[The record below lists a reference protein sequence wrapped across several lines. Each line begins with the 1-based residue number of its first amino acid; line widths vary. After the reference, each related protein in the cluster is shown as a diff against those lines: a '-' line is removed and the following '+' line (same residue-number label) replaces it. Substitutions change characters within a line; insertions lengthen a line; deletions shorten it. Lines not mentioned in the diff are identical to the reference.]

1 MVPNRNVCA
10 SMTNQ
15 KKGMLWIIVATFFF
29 SLMGSFVK
37 LGATHFSSLELVF
50 YRSFISLLF
59 LLIYIVISQ
68 KEIKTPHLRKQIDRG
83 VVGFLSLAFF
93 FYAISHLNL
102 GSAMTLNYTSPIFL
116 GFFLPLISHQKIKKS
131 ILLCTITGFIGTLF
145 ILDPHGEWQSW
156 FAGLIGLISGIGAAL
171 AYIHV
176 IQLSKL
182 NEPDWRT
189 VFYFTLISTLGSGL
203 WISFTDYQRLIW
215 DDVWILIPLGL
226 SATIAQIAMTRAYRL
241 GNSLVIGALSYLTI
255 VFSGVISLLYFNET
269 MRIEDVLGAILIIAS
284 GAIASNIS
292 LKSRVN

>member
-1 MVPNRNVCA
+1 
-10 SMTNQ
+10 MTNQ
-15 KKGMLWIIVATFFF
+15 KKGMLWIIVATLFF

-37 LGATHFSSLELVF
+37 TGATHFSSVELVF

-59 LLIYIVISQ
+59 LFIYIVISQ
-68 KEIKTPHLRKQIDRG
+68 KELKTPHLRKQIERG

-93 FYAISHLNL
+93 FYAIAHLNL

-116 GFFLPLISHQKIKKS
+116 GFFLPFISHQKIKKS
-131 ILLCTITGFIGTLF
+131 ILMCTTIGFIGALL
-145 ILDPHGEWQSW
+145 ILDPRGEWKSW

-176 IQLSKL
+176 IQLSRL

-189 VFYFTLISTLGSGL
+189 VFYFTLVSTVGSGL
-203 WISFTDYQRLIW
+203 WISFNDFHKLVW
-215 DDVWILIPLGL
+215 DDMWILIPLGL
-226 SATIAQIAMTRAYRL
+226 SATFAQIAMTRAYRL
-241 GNSLVIGALSYLTI
+241 GNTLVVGTLSYLTI

-269 MRIEDVLGAILIIAS
+269 VRIEDLIGATFIIVS

-292 LKSRVN
+292 LKSRIN

>member
-1 MVPNRNVCA
+1 
-10 SMTNQ
+10 MTNQ

-37 LGATHFSSLELVF
+37 LGASHFSSVELVF

-93 FYAISHLNL
+93 FYAIAHLNL

-189 VFYFTLISTLGSGL
+189 VFYFTLVSTLGSGL

-269 MRIEDVLGAILIIAS
+269 MRMEDVLGAILIIAS

>member
-1 MVPNRNVCA
+1 
-10 SMTNQ
+10 MTNQ

-37 LGATHFSSLELVF
+37 LGATHFSSVELVF

-59 LLIYIVISQ
+59 LFIYIVISQ

-93 FYAISHLNL
+93 FYAIAHLNL

-145 ILDPHGEWQSW
+145 ILDPNGEWQSW

-189 VFYFTLISTLGSGL
+189 VFYFTLVSTIGSGL

-284 GAIASNIS
+284 GAISSNIS

>member
-1 MVPNRNVCA
+1 
-10 SMTNQ
+10 MTNQ

-37 LGATHFSSLELVF
+37 LGATHFSSIELVF

-59 LLIYIVISQ
+59 LLIYVVISQ

-93 FYAISHLNL
+93 FYAIAHLNL

-189 VFYFTLISTLGSGL
+189 VFYFTLVSTLGSGL

-269 MRIEDVLGAILIIAS
+269 MRMEDVLGAILIIAS

-292 LKSRVN
+292 LKSRIN

>member
-1 MVPNRNVCA
+1 
-10 SMTNQ
+10 MTNQ

-37 LGATHFSSLELVF
+37 LGATHFSSVELVF

-59 LLIYIVISQ
+59 LFIYIVISQ

-93 FYAISHLNL
+93 FYAIAHLNL

-131 ILLCTITGFIGTLF
+131 ILLCTITGFIGALF

-189 VFYFTLISTLGSGL
+189 VFYFTLVSTIGSGL

-226 SATIAQIAMTRAYRL
+226 SATIAQIAMTRAYRR
-241 GNSLVIGALSYLTI
+241 GNSLVIGAVSYLTI

-284 GAIASNIS
+284 GAISSNIS

>member
-1 MVPNRNVCA
+1 
-10 SMTNQ
+10 MTNQ

-37 LGATHFSSLELVF
+37 LGATHFSSVELVF

-59 LLIYIVISQ
+59 LLIYVVISQ

-93 FYAISHLNL
+93 FYAIAHLNL

-189 VFYFTLISTLGSGL
+189 VFYFTLVSTLGSGL

-269 MRIEDVLGAILIIAS
+269 MRMEDVLGAILIIAS

-292 LKSRVN
+292 LKSRIN

>member
-1 MVPNRNVCA
+1 
-10 SMTNQ
+10 MTNQ

-37 LGATHFSSLELVF
+37 LGATHFSSVELVF

-59 LLIYIVISQ
+59 LLIYVVISQ

-93 FYAISHLNL
+93 FYAIAHLNL

-189 VFYFTLISTLGSGL
+189 VFYFTLVSTLGSGL
-203 WISFTDYQRLIW
+203 WISFTDYQKLIW

>member
-1 MVPNRNVCA
+1 
-10 SMTNQ
+10 
-15 KKGMLWIIVATFFF
+15 
-29 SLMGSFVK
+29 
-37 LGATHFSSLELVF
+37 
-50 YRSFISLLF
+50 
-59 LLIYIVISQ
+59 VISQ

-93 FYAISHLNL
+93 FYAIAHLNL

-189 VFYFTLISTLGSGL
+189 VFYFTLVSTLGSGL

-269 MRIEDVLGAILIIAS
+269 MRMEDVLGAILIIAS

-292 LKSRVN
+292 LKSRIN

>member
-1 MVPNRNVCA
+1 
-10 SMTNQ
+10 MTNQ
-15 KKGMLWIIVATFFF
+15 KKGMLWMIIATFFF

-37 LGATHFSSLELVF
+37 LGANHFSSVELVF

-59 LLIYIVISQ
+59 LFIYIMIGQ

-93 FYAISHLNL
+93 FYAIAHLNL

-116 GFFLPLISHQKIKKS
+116 GFFLPFISHQKIKKS
-131 ILLCTITGFIGTLF
+131 ILFCTISGFIGALL

-156 FAGLIGLISGIGAAL
+156 FAGAIGLVSGIGAAL

-189 VFYFTLISTLGSGL
+189 VFYFTLVSTLGSGL
-203 WISFTDYQRLIW
+203 WISFTDYQKLAW
-215 DDVWILIPLGL
+215 GDMWILIPLGL

-241 GNSLVIGALSYLTI
+241 GNTLVIGALSYLTI
-255 VFSGVISLLYFNET
+255 VFSSVISLLYFNET
-269 MRIEDVLGAILIIAS
+269 MRIEDILGATLIIVS

>member
-1 MVPNRNVCA
+1 
-10 SMTNQ
+10 MTNQ

-37 LGATHFSSLELVF
+37 LGATHFSSVELVF

-93 FYAISHLNL
+93 FYAIAHLNL

-116 GFFLPLISHQKIKKS
+116 GFFLPLTSHQKIKKS

-189 VFYFTLISTLGSGL
+189 VFYFTLVSTLGSGL

-269 MRIEDVLGAILIIAS
+269 MRMEDVLGAILIIAS

>member
-1 MVPNRNVCA
+1 
-10 SMTNQ
+10 MTDQ

-37 LGATHFSSLELVF
+37 LGSTHFSSIELVF

-59 LLIYIVISQ
+59 LLIYIVIGQ

-93 FYAISHLNL
+93 FYAIAHLNL

-116 GFFLPLISHQKIKKS
+116 GFFLPFISHQKIKKS
-131 ILLCTITGFIGTLF
+131 IFLCTIIGFIGALL

-156 FAGLIGLISGIGAAL
+156 FAGLVGLVSGIGAAL

-176 IQLSKL
+176 IQLGKL

-189 VFYFTLISTLGSGL
+189 VFYFTLVSTIASGF
-203 WISFTDYQRLIW
+203 WIGFTHYQKLTFNDI
-215 DDVWILIPLGL
+215 WILIPLGL

-241 GNSLVIGALSYLTI
+241 GNTLTIGALSYLTI
-255 VFSGVISLLYFNET
+255 VFSSLISLMYFNET
-269 MRIEDVLGAILIIAS
+269 MRMEDIIGALMIILS

>member
-1 MVPNRNVCA
+1 
-10 SMTNQ
+10 MTNQ
-15 KKGMLWIIVATFFF
+15 KKGMLWMIVATFFF
-29 SLMGSFVK
+29 ALMGSCVK
-37 LGATHFSSLELVF
+37 LGATHFSSVELVF

-59 LLIYIVISQ
+59 LLIYVVISQ
-68 KEIKTPHLRKQIDRG
+68 KEIKTPHLRKQINRG
-83 VVGFLSLAFF
+83 IVGFLSLAFF
-93 FYAISHLNL
+93 FYAIAHLNL

-116 GFFLPLISHQKIKKS
+116 GFFLPFISHQKIKKS
-131 ILLCTITGFIGTLF
+131 ILFCTIIGFIGALL

-156 FAGLIGLISGIGAAL
+156 FAGLVGLISGIGAAL

-203 WISFTDYQRLIW
+203 WISLTDYQKLIW
-215 DDVWILIPLGL
+215 DDLWILIPLGL

-241 GNSLVIGALSYLTI
+241 GNTLVIGALSYLTI

-269 MRIEDVLGAILIIAS
+269 MRMEDLLGAILIIVS

-292 LKSRVN
+292 FKSRIN

>member
-1 MVPNRNVCA
+1 
-10 SMTNQ
+10 MTDQ

-37 LGATHFSSLELVF
+37 LGATHFSSIELVY

-59 LLIYIVISQ
+59 LLIYIVASQ

-83 VVGFLSLAFF
+83 VIGFLSLAFF
-93 FYAISHLNL
+93 FYAIAHLNL

-116 GFFLPLISHQKIKKS
+116 GVFLPFISHQKIKKS
-131 ILLCTITGFIGTLF
+131 IFLCTIIGFIGALL

-156 FAGLIGLISGIGAAL
+156 FAGLVGLVSGIGAAL

-176 IQLSKL
+176 IQLGKL

-189 VFYFTLISTLGSGL
+189 VFYFTLVSTIASGL
-203 WISFTDYQRLIW
+203 WIGFTHHQKITINDI
-215 DDVWILIPLGL
+215 WILIPLGL

-241 GNSLVIGALSYLTI
+241 GNTLTIGALSYLTV
-255 VFSGVISLLYFNET
+255 VFSSLISLMYFNET
-269 MRIEDVLGAILIIAS
+269 MRMEDIIGALMIILS

-292 LKSRVN
+292 LKSSVN

>member
-1 MVPNRNVCA
+1 
-10 SMTNQ
+10 MTNQ

-37 LGATHFSSLELVF
+37 LGASHFSSVELVF

-59 LLIYIVISQ
+59 LLIYVVISQ

-93 FYAISHLNL
+93 FYAIAHLNL

-189 VFYFTLISTLGSGL
+189 VFYFTLVSTLGSGL

-269 MRIEDVLGAILIIAS
+269 MRMEDVLGAILIIAS

-292 LKSRVN
+292 LKSRIN

>member
-1 MVPNRNVCA
+1 
-10 SMTNQ
+10 MTDQ
-15 KKGMLWIIVATFFF
+15 KKGMLWIIIATFFF

-37 LGATHFSSLELVF
+37 LGSTHFSSVELVF
-50 YRSFISLLF
+50 YRSFISLVFLF
-59 LLIYIVISQ
+59 LYIVISH

-83 VVGFLSLAFF
+83 VVGFLSLSFF
-93 FYAISHLNL
+93 FYAIAHLNL

-116 GFFLPLISHQKIKKS
+116 GFFLPFISHQKIKKS
-131 ILLCTITGFIGTLF
+131 IFICTIVGFTGALL

-156 FAGLIGLISGIGAAL
+156 FAGLVGLVSGIGAAL

-189 VFYFTLISTLGSGL
+189 VFYFTLVSSIGSGL
-203 WISFTDYQRLIW
+203 WISFTDYQKLVWNDI
-215 DDVWILIPLGL
+215 WILIPLGL

-241 GNSLVIGALSYLTI
+241 GNSIVIGTLSYLAI
-255 VFSGVISLLYFNET
+255 VFSGIISLLYFNET
-269 MRIEDVLGAILIIAS
+269 MRIEDVLGALMIIIS

-292 LKSRVN
+292 LKSRIN

>member
-1 MVPNRNVCA
+1 
-10 SMTNQ
+10 MTNQ
-15 KKGMLWIIVATFFF
+15 KKGMLWMIIATFFF

-37 LGATHFSSLELVF
+37 LGANHFSSVELVF

-59 LLIYIVISQ
+59 LFIYIMIGQ

-93 FYAISHLNL
+93 FYAIAHLNL

-116 GFFLPLISHQKIKKS
+116 GFFLPFISHQKIKKS
-131 ILLCTITGFIGTLF
+131 ILFCTISGFIGALL

-156 FAGLIGLISGIGAAL
+156 FAGAIGLVSGIGAAL

-189 VFYFTLISTLGSGL
+189 VFYFTLVSTLGSGL
-203 WISFTDYQRLIW
+203 WISFTDYQKLAW
-215 DDVWILIPLGL
+215 GDMWILIPLGL
-226 SATIAQIAMTRAYRL
+226 SATISQIAMTRAYRL
-241 GNSLVIGALSYLTI
+241 GNTLVIGALSYLTI

-269 MRIEDVLGAILIIAS
+269 MRIEDILGATLIIVS

>member
-1 MVPNRNVCA
+1 
-10 SMTNQ
+10 MTNQ

-37 LGATHFSSLELVF
+37 LGATHFSSVELVF

-93 FYAISHLNL
+93 FYAIAHLNL

-189 VFYFTLISTLGSGL
+189 VFYFTLVSTLGSGL

-269 MRIEDVLGAILIIAS
+269 MRMEDVLGAILIIAS

-292 LKSRVN
+292 LKSRIN

>member
-1 MVPNRNVCA
+1 
-10 SMTNQ
+10 
-15 KKGMLWIIVATFFF
+15 MLWIIVATFFF

-37 LGATHFSSLELVF
+37 LGATHFSSVELVF

-59 LLIYIVISQ
+59 LFIYIVISQ

-93 FYAISHLNL
+93 FYAIAHLNL

-189 VFYFTLISTLGSGL
+189 VFYFTLVSTIGSGL

-241 GNSLVIGALSYLTI
+241 GNSLVIGTLSYLTI

-284 GAIASNIS
+284 GAISSNIS
-292 LKSRVN
+292 LKSRVD

>member
-1 MVPNRNVCA
+1 
-10 SMTNQ
+10 MTNQ

-37 LGATHFSSLELVF
+37 LGATHFSSVELVF

-59 LLIYIVISQ
+59 LFIYIVISQ

-93 FYAISHLNL
+93 FYAIAHLNL

-145 ILDPHGEWQSW
+145 ILDPYGEWQSW

-189 VFYFTLISTLGSGL
+189 VFYFTLVSTIGSGL

-269 MRIEDVLGAILIIAS
+269 MRMEDVLGAILIIAS
-284 GAIASNIS
+284 GAIASNTS
-292 LKSRVN
+292 FKSRVN

>member
-1 MVPNRNVCA
+1 
-10 SMTNQ
+10 MTDQ
-15 KKGMLWIIVATFFF
+15 KKGMLWIVVATFFF

-37 LGATHFSSLELVF
+37 LGAAHFSSIELVF

-59 LLIYIVISQ
+59 LLIYIVASQ

-83 VVGFLSLAFF
+83 VIGFLSLAFF
-93 FYAISHLNL
+93 FYAIAHLNL

-116 GFFLPLISHQKIKKS
+116 GVFLPFISHQKIKKS
-131 ILLCTITGFIGTLF
+131 IFLCTIIGFIGALL

-156 FAGLIGLISGIGAAL
+156 FAGLVGLVSGIGAAL

-176 IQLSKL
+176 IQLGKL

-189 VFYFTLISTLGSGL
+189 VFYFTLVSTIASGL
-203 WISFTDYQRLIW
+203 WIGFTHHQKITINDI
-215 DDVWILIPLGL
+215 WILIPLGL

-241 GNSLVIGALSYLTI
+241 GNTLTIGALSYLTI
-255 VFSGVISLLYFNET
+255 VFSSLISLMYFNET
-269 MRIEDVLGAILIIAS
+269 MRMEDIIGALMIILS

>member
-1 MVPNRNVCA
+1 
-10 SMTNQ
+10 MTNQ
-15 KKGMLWIIVATFFF
+15 KKGMLWMIIATFFF

-37 LGATHFSSLELVF
+37 LGANHFSSVELVF

-59 LLIYIVISQ
+59 LFIYIMIGQ

-93 FYAISHLNL
+93 FYAIAHLNL

-116 GFFLPLISHQKIKKS
+116 GFFLPFISHQKIKKS
-131 ILLCTITGFIGTLF
+131 ILFCTISGFIGALL

-156 FAGLIGLISGIGAAL
+156 FAGAIGLVSGIGAAL

-189 VFYFTLISTLGSGL
+189 VFYFTLVSTLGSGL
-203 WISFTDYQRLIW
+203 WISFTDYQKLAW
-215 DDVWILIPLGL
+215 SDMWILIPLGL

-241 GNSLVIGALSYLTI
+241 GNTLVIGALSYLTI

-269 MRIEDVLGAILIIAS
+269 MRIEDILGATLIIVS